1 MIKVGKNICSVRK
14 YYKLKTN
21 VHNPF
26 MLYLF
31 HIQGFVLRNV
41 SSSFWGYGLFES
53 SILQKTT
60 ENWKGIFL
68 EFHVQLFI
76 KQLNYFKI
84 YNRWGNL
91 IFETTSG
98 RPEDGWD
105 GTYKGK
111 KQPVETYT
119 WVVEGIDIDNLVIRK
134 NGNTLL
140 IH

>member
-1 MIKVGKNICSVRK
+1 MIG
-14 YYKLKTN
+14 
-21 VHNPF
+21 
-26 MLYLF
+26 
-31 HIQGFVLRNV
+31 
-41 SSSFWGYGLFES
+41 
-53 SILQKTT
+53 
-60 ENWKGIFL
+60 
-68 EFHVQLFI
+68 I

-91 IFETTSG
+91 LFETTSG

-105 GTYKGK
+105 GTFKGK

-119 WVVEGIDIDNLVIRK
+119 WVVEGIDIDNLIIRK